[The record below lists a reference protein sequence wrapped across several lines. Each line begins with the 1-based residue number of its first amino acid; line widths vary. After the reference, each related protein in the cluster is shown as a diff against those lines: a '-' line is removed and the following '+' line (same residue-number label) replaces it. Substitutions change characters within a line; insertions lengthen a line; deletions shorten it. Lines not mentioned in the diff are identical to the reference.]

1 MEQPLRSRRDYG
13 YNDLEEE
20 LEKRKKE
27 SSDLRVAKE
36 LIEIIDIVSCA
47 IK

>member
-1 MEQPLRSRRDYG
+1 MEQPLRNRRDYG

-27 SSDLRVAKE
+27 LVVASE
-36 LIEIIDIVSCA
+36 LIEIAGIIRKA
-47 IK
+47 LK